1 MNLDAAYVSIDD
13 FDGLVFQVSFYA
25 EDPDADVPYLLIQRQ
40 FEDEDG
46 DVCYIETDD
55 ICIASARWSGSCASS
70 SARSCESTS
79 MRPPALREKRGS
91 GRERTSG

>member
-46 DVCYIETDD
+46 GVCLYRD
-55 ICIASARWSGSCASS
+55 A
-70 SARSCESTS
+70 
-79 MRPPALREKRGS
+79 
-91 GRERTSG
+91 